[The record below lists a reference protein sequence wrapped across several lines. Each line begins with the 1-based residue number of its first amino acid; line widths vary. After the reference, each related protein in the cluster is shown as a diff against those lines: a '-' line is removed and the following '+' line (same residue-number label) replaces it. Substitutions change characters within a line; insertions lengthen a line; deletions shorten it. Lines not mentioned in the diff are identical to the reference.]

1 MARPPAGGVAVCGV
15 AVIVPPFALKAA
27 AMSDSSAGAM
37 VLNIGYDADSNCA
50 NGYGAFLS
58 GTL

>member
-37 VLNIGYDADSNCA
+37 ALNIG
-50 NGYGAFLS
+50 
-58 GTL
+58 